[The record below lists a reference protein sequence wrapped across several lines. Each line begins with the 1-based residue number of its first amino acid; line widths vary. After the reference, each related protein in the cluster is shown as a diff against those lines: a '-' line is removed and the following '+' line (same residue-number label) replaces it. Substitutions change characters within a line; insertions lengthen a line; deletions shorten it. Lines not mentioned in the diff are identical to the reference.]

1 MSLELDSYAWMQ
13 SGDTSEDDALIA
25 IQAAQA
31 MANRMGRPFVIM
43 FDLSVQESTE
53 YTRERSVEIVH
64 PNRSRYG
71 R

>member
-1 MSLELDSYAWMQ
+1 MSGELDKCAWMQ
-13 SGDTSEDDALIA
+13 SDDTSEDDALIA
-25 IQAAQA
+25 IQAAQS
-31 MANRMGRPFVIM
+31 MANRTGRPFVIM

-64 PNRSRYG
+64 PNRSRYE